1 MPVLPAENPMLPES
15 PEMAKAPQAMYEA
28 LPRFGASLFATITPA
43 GPAGAGKQ
51 QVKPTEGQP
60 AGNLPVPP
68 NYLLGPGDTLALS
81 VWSRDFEQVK
91 QTLTVS
97 PEGFVVLPQVG
108 RVTAAGQTLEQLRQ
122 GLTQSYARLFVDP
135 AVTLVVS
142 EQRTVEVY
150 VTGDAVRPGKYALSG
165 MATVLTAL
173 YAAGGPSDIGSFRT
187 IRLNR
192 VGQKPVEIDLYDY
205 LLTGRRDS
213 DIVLAPGDS
222 IFVPPVAGEVG
233 LTGELRRPARYELK
247 PGMTVA
253 QALELAGGLK
263 PSGYAPT
270 LHLWRADKQAKWAL
284 SMLDAAD
291 PQSADLKQVV
301 RDGDLIIVK
310 RILPTGQNTV
320 ELMGAVKRPG
330 YYPVVEGVTVSS
342 LLRSAEGLRW
352 DAHMGTGV
360 VRRMDYDR
368 HYQIIT
374 FNVSEQM
381 YGKNPPVIPLEPKDE
396 VEVFVQSA
404 VEPAQEV
411 RVEGAVANPGTYPYA
426 GQMRISHLI
435 LQAGSLLPEAYVDRA
450 ELLRLTPDQ
459 KYEIIPVNL
468 KAALLGGTADV
479 LVQRGDIL
487 KVSKLSEALAPQEV
501 QIAGFV
507 RNPGNYTR
515 REGMK
520 VSDLIF
526 AAGGLKPGAGPKV
539 EVIPGHFEGTPKPV
553 ALTLQGGEDKFTLE
567 PDMLVQVGDSV
578 TVDGRGEFKERADLA
593 VLAGRVAQP
602 GSYAIKRAGQQGYT
616 VYDMIRDGGG
626 VLADANPNGIVVYRR
641 RDASIGQAQNEDLTK
656 ILQSVNRETAQQ
668 KPLQVDQQAQAMSAS
683 VASGLTAL
691 VSPSATSI
699 VLPPRAVTPED
710 YVMAIPI
717 SGNKLLASEGKE
729 GNLELEPGDNVVVPR
744 RVNTVT
750 VLGAVPRSGAVP
762 YVGGERARLYITE
775 AGGYREDAASERMV
789 VVHQNGSAAPI
800 KLSAE
805 IEPGDIIVVPT
816 KHIVRTVRTESAW
829 QQWMRG
835 IVGLI
840 TAALVF

>member
-1 MPVLPAENPMLPES
+1 MLPEY

-28 LPRFGASLFATITPA
+28 LPRFGASLFATISPA
-43 GPAGAGKQ
+43 GPSEAGKQ
-51 QVKPTEGQP
+51 QLKATAGQP
-60 AGNLPVPP
+60 VGNLPVPP

-97 PEGFVVLPQVG
+97 PEGFIIVPQVG
-108 RVTAAGQTLEQLRQ
+108 RMTAAGQTLEQLRQ
-122 GLTQSYARLFVDP
+122 GLAQSYSRLFVDP
-135 AVTLVVS
+135 SVTLVVS

-150 VTGDAVRPGKYALSG
+150 VTGDAVRPGKYSLSG

-173 YAAGGPSDIGSFRT
+173 YAAGGPSEIGSFRT

-205 LLTGRRDS
+205 LLTGRRDN

-233 LTGELRRPARYELK
+233 LTGELRRPARYELR

-270 LHLWRADKQAKWAL
+270 LHLWRADRQAKWAL
-284 SMLDAAD
+284 SMLQCTD
-291 PQSADLKQVV
+291 PNSPDLKQALH
-301 RDGDLIIVK
+301 DGDLIIVK

-320 ELMGAVKRPG
+320 ELIGAVKRPG

-381 YGKNPPVIPLEPKDE
+381 YGQNPPVIPLEPKDE
-396 VEVFVQSA
+396 VEVFAQSA

-411 RVEGAVANPGTYPYA
+411 RIEGAVANPGTYPYA

-468 KAALLGGTADV
+468 KAALLGGTADL

-501 QIAGFV
+501 QVAGFV
-507 RNPGNYTR
+507 RNPGNYAR

-553 ALTLQGGEDKFTLE
+553 VLTLQGAADKYTLE
-567 PDMLVQVGDSV
+567 PDMLVQAGDSV
-578 TVDGRGEFKERADLA
+578 TVTGRGEFKERADLA
-593 VLAGRVAQP
+593 VLAGRVAEP

-626 VLADANPNGIVVYRR
+626 ILPDANPNGIVVYRR
-641 RDASIGQAQNEDLTK
+641 RDASIGQAQNDDLTK

-668 KPLQVDQQAQAMSAS
+668 KPLQVDQQAQSQALGAS

-710 YVMAIPI
+710 YVMAIPV
-717 SGNKLLASEGKE
+717 SGRKLLASEGKE

-762 YVGGERARLYITE
+762 FVDGERARRYITE
-775 AGGYREDAASERMV
+775 AGGYREDAATERMV
-789 VVHQNGSAAPI
+789 VVHQNGSAAPV
-800 KLSAE
+800 KGSSE